1 MLYIYSHQQRER
13 RYIMVLVSIVLEKI
27 GQRPVIVSRGLSILE
42 AKRALKIAAK
52 ETNTVFDRKNNIVK
66 YNNYT
71 LRLV

>member
-1 MLYIYSHQQRER
+1 
-13 RYIMVLVSIVLEKI
+13 MVLVSIVLEKI